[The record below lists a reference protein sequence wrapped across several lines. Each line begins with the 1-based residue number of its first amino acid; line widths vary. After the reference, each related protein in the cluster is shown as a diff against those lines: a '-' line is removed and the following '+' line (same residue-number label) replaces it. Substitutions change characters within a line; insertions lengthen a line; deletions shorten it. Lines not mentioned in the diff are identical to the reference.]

1 MAYCQKEGVNPSQAL
16 IPDIEILW
24 ESAKVA
30 YQQAEPPTEPGLIDL
45 PVPTP
50 SVMCGFSEQD
60 KHTICRSLEQ
70 LTPLLPQI
78 HESWQAKFAEFG
90 GKYTEFIRA
99 PIEAIGLTPLVQAFE
114 REQLNEYNQTV
125 VQAGQQ
131 LARDEVPFSLVLH
144 AVHLYEE
151 CLLSRLLH
159 VFPEKE
165 QLHNVLVSL
174 DSLFHNHLVTISLAY
189 FQQLHDQ
196 RSARH
201 ELAAQAEG
209 HAI

>member
-1 MAYCQKEGVNPSQAL
+1 MAYYHKEGVNPSQAL

-24 ESAKVA
+24 ESAKIA
-30 YQQAEPPTEPGLIDL
+30 YQEVEPPADADVIDL
-45 PVPTP
+45 PAPTP
-50 SVMCGFSEQD
+50 SVLCGLSDQD

-90 GKYTEFIRA
+90 GKYTEYIRA

-114 REQLNEYNQTV
+114 SEQLDQHNQTV
-125 VQAGQQ
+125 AQAGQQ

-151 CLLSRLLH
+151 CLLSRLIQ
-159 VFPEKE
+159 VFPDKE
-165 QLHNVLVSL
+165 QLQNVWVSL
-174 DSLFHNHLVTISLAY
+174 DSLFHNHLLTISLAY
-189 FQQLHDQ
+189 FQQLHHE
-196 RSARH
+196 RSAPG
-201 ELAAQAEG
+201 EWAAQSG
-209 HAI
+209 R